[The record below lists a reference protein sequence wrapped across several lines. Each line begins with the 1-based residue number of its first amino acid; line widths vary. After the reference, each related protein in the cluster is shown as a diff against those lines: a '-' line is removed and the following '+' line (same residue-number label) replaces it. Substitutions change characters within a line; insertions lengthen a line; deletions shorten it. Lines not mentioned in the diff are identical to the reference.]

1 MLSKF
6 LLEAEKYGN
15 LFRIEDVFFMVF
27 IYMSDFKEVFIRK
40 ISKYMEKYYLEVDI
54 DVTYV

>member
-27 IYMSDFKEVFIRK
+27 IYMSDFKEAFIRK

-54 DVTYV
+54 DVMYV